1 MSDTSTAITIVEKQ
15 LNTLED
21 KVRRGLA
28 SFMEVGSAL
37 QRIKETNGF
46 RLRGF
51 EDFNAYCEQTFGFSA
66 SNGYKMIAAAESAKK
81 VEKAAGEKPRTAE
94 AARVMSKVTHDPKL
108 IEKVQEKL
116 KKAGTSIAAATAEKL
131 DEIVEAVRP
140 KTKPMFP
147 EAKKAPTGPAAPAV
161 PTLSDT
167 CPACHQQ
174 PLNYTREEDGWHC
187 GFAACHAL
195 VMVGVIS
202 VSAKACPE
210 CNSAIL
216 NPAAEF
222 CEVCGCILEVA

>member
-1 MSDTSTAITIVEKQ
+1 MSDTTAITIVEKQ

-28 SFMEVGSAL
+28 SFMEVGTAL

-51 EDFNAYCEQTFGFSA
+51 EDFNGYCEQTFGFSA

-81 VEKAAGEKPRTAE
+81 VEKATGEKPRTAE

-116 KKAGTSIAAATAEKL
+116 KKAGASIATATAEKL

-147 EAKKAPTGPAAPAV
+147 EAKKGPPAPAM

-167 CPACHQQ
+167 CPTCHQQ
-174 PLNYTREEDGWHC
+174 PLTYTRHEDGWHC
-187 GFAACHAL
+187 GIAACNAL
-195 VMVGVIS
+195 VMVGVIP
-202 VSAKACPE
+202 VSAQACPS
-210 CNSAIL
+210 CNAAIL

-222 CEVCGCILEVA
+222 CEVCGCILEAA

>member
-1 MSDTSTAITIVEKQ
+1 MSDTTAITIVEKQ
-15 LNTLED
+15 LTTLED

-28 SFMEVGSAL
+28 SFMEVGTAL

-51 EDFNAYCEQTFGFSA
+51 EDFNGYCEQTFGFSA

-81 VEKAAGEKPRTAE
+81 VEKAIGEKPRTAE
-94 AARVMSKVTHDPKL
+94 AARVLGKVTHDPKL

-116 KKAGTSIAAATAEKL
+116 KKAGESIATATVEKI
-131 DEIVEAVRP
+131 DQIVETVRP

-147 EAKKAPTGPAAPAV
+147 EAKKEPPAPAV

-167 CPACHQQ
+167 CPTCHQQ
-174 PLNYTREEDGWHC
+174 PLNYVRQADGWHC
-187 GFAACHAL
+187 GFAACNAP
-195 VMVGVIS
+195 VMVGVIP
-202 VSAKACPE
+202 AHAQACPA
-210 CNSAIL
+210 CGAALLNS
-216 NPAAEF
+216 AAEF